1 MDNIVKEL
9 TDKDFKEFIKNQ
21 TKPVMVDFWATWCG
35 PCRMQAPI
43 LYEIASE
50 LKEKAVF
57 CKVDVD
63 ENESL
68 AYEYKIASIPCI
80 IVFKDGRPVEKTVG
94 LATKAELAE
103 MLIKYI

>member
-1 MDNIVKEL
+1 MNIKEL
-9 TDKDFKEFIKNQ
+9 TNADFEQFIENES
-21 TKPVMVDFWATWCG
+21 KPVMVDFWATWCS

-43 LYEIASE
+43 FNELAQE

-57 CKVDVD
+57 AKVDVD

-68 AYEYKIASIPCI
+68 AYKYKIASIPCI
-80 IVFKDGRPVEKTVG
+80 MVFKDGRQVGKTVG
-94 LATKAELAE
+94 LSTKAELAE

>member
-1 MDNIVKEL
+1 MEITQL
-9 TDKDFKEFIKNQ
+9 TDVNFEEFIEKES
-21 TKPVMVDFWATWCG
+21 KPIMVDFWATWCS

-43 LYEIASE
+43 FNELAQE
-50 LKEKAVF
+50 LKEKVVF
-57 CKVDVD
+57 AKVDVD

-68 AYEYKIASIPCI
+68 AYKYKIASIPCI

-94 LATKAELAE
+94 LSTKAELAE

>member
-1 MDNIVKEL
+1 MNIKEL
-9 TDKDFKEFIKNQ
+9 TNADFEQFIENES
-21 TKPVMVDFWATWCG
+21 KPVMVDFWATWCS

-43 LYEIASE
+43 FNELAQE

-57 CKVDVD
+57 AKVDVD

-68 AYEYKIASIPCI
+68 AYKYKIASIPCI
-80 IVFKDGRPVEKTVG
+80 MVFKDGRQVEKTVG
-94 LATKAELAE
+94 LSTKAELAE